1 MTTLTSIRRWRQWRR
16 VVGSLCA
23 ALLVLQTGCYTYL
36 PMQTSV
42 PVTGKRIAVVLNDR
56 GRAMIGD
63 KLGSAMEKADGLLV
77 KTDESSV
84 TLEVYRTT
92 DMKGNEATW
101 TGERVTL
108 PRDGV
113 SGYQERMLSKK
124 KSALFVGAVLVGV
137 TVSVMM
143 VNLNIFGGFSHSD
156 GGSGGS
162 TGDSR

>member
-1 MTTLTSIRRWRQWRR
+1 MTTLPSIRRWRQWRR
-16 VVGSLCA
+16 VVGCLCA
-23 ALLVLQTGCYTYL
+23 ALLVLQAGCYTYL
-36 PMQTSV
+36 PMQTNV
-42 PVTGKRIAVVLNDR
+42 PATGKRIAVVLNDR

-63 KLGSAMEKADGLLV
+63 KLGSAMDKADGLLV
-77 KTDESSV
+77 AADDASV
-84 TLEVYRTT
+84 TIEVYRTT
-92 DMKGNEATW
+92 DMKGNQATW
-101 TGERVTL
+101 TGERVTF

-113 SGYQERMLSKK
+113 SGFQERLLSKK
-124 KSALFVGAVLVGV
+124 KSYMLVGAVVVGI